1 MPDNKLNVRVTTLEE
16 AIADVSRN
24 PRDFLVISRERH
36 PREIPY
42 PNKLL
47 LERFQ
52 EDGVVDLLIAV
63 TTLAEA
69 IAVGLPIGRHR
80 QSFIA
85 GEFVPVVVTKV
96 HETPERDVGGQG
108 VVGLERRARDGLHV
122 TVAMVTERLRA
133 CADYTEHRKMAPATR
148 RGEIFERLQPLLRDV
163 SVQNA
168 FSEGQKRVE
177 HWFPGSTAYQTM
189 KSAYNDMVDKLR
201 GRADAAAVDA
211 GLIDLVRTAG
221 AVYAKTKSFLEAQ
234 HAASAVIRELIESDE
249 FNNTTTERQHE
260 MQARLLRE
268 RAPVQHQEMAHDMQA
283 GPSLAQLMQV
293 AAAMDINP
301 SAVYANVLLF
311 KRELD
316 CAMYLGRVERGVGA
330 LFEPT
335 HIKALKRSMAQADEA
350 GGEAAVET
358 HIEAA
363 RCLQDIA
370 LRVKT
375 RAGWDEFFA
384 IAEPNGREFWVT
396 KPA

>member
-1 MPDNKLNVRVTTLEE
+1 MPDTKMNMRVMPLAEV
-16 AIADVSRN
+16 IADVSRN
-24 PRDFLVISRERH
+24 PRSFLILNRECH
-36 PREIPY
+36 PAEIPH
-42 PNKLL
+42 PSKLL
-47 LERFQ
+47 LERLRD
-52 EDGVVDLLIAV
+52 DGVTDLLIAA

-69 IAVGLPIGRHR
+69 IPAGLPIGQHR
-80 QSFIA
+80 ERFMA
-85 GEFVPVVVTKV
+85 GEFVPVEVQIV
-96 HETPERDVGGQG
+96 HEMPERSRGGQD
-108 VVGLERRARDGLHV
+108 VVGLEKCVRDGLYV

-133 CADYTEHRKMAPATR
+133 CADYAAHSKMSAAAR

-177 HWFPGSTAYQTM
+177 HRFPGPTAYQTM

-201 GRADAAAVDA
+201 GRTDVLAVDA

-221 AVYAKTKSFLEAQ
+221 AVYAKTRSYLEAQ
-234 HAASAVIRELIESDE
+234 HATSALIRELMESDE
-249 FNNTTTERQHE
+249 FNNASAETQHE

-283 GPSLAQLMQV
+283 RPSLAQLMQ
-293 AAAMDINP
+293 AAATMDINP

-335 HIKALKRSMAQADEA
+335 HIKALRRCMAQADEA
-350 GGEAAVET
+350 EGQAVVDS

-363 RCLQDIA
+363 RCLRDLA
-370 LRVKT
+370 LRVKP
-375 RAGWDEFFA
+375 RDGWVEFFV
-384 IAEPNGREFWVT
+384 IAEPDGREFWIT
-396 KPA
+396 KP